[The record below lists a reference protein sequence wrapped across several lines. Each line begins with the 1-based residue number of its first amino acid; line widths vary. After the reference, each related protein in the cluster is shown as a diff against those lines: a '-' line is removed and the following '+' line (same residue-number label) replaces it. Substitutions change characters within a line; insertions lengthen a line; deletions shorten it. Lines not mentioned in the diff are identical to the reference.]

1 MQRLLLFFTFFV
13 AGCAADYEYKDCGVF
28 YERPEA
34 SPVTN
39 QSIPLT
45 IDNWGDVM
53 TVARGIPPNRF
64 VENNACILTGEFTE

>member
-1 MQRLLLFFTFFV
+1 M
-13 AGCAADYEYKDCGVF
+13 DCGVF

-64 VENNACILTGEFTE
+64 IENNACILTGEFTE